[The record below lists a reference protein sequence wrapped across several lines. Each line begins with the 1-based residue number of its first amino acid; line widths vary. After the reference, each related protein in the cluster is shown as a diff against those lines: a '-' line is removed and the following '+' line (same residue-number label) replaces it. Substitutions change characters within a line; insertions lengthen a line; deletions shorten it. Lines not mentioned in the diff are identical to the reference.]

1 MKTILFLMLS
11 SVFISS
17 AQAEP
22 DANDLVLKADL
33 KRGLGNVSHSFKVE
47 IKNSNDT
54 KVEVYKVSFNDVNT
68 SLVEQ
73 LEPERARGR
82 KILLKDYD
90 MWLFTPNIK
99 KPVRISMDQKL
110 TGEVANGDIANTNY
124 ANDYAAKI
132 LGTETMDGKEI
143 YRLELTA
150 KNKKVTYNR
159 IEYMIQKN
167 DATPLAA
174 TFFAVSG
181 KPLKKATF
189 LDYKMIKGMQR
200 STKMVIQDYLKR
212 DKVSTM
218 IFSGHNP
225 EKFAD
230 SLFNKDRL
238 EF

>member
-1 MKTILFLMLS
+1 MKSCLLFL
-11 SVFISS
+11 VVS
-17 AQAEP
+17 AFFTVAHAEV

-47 IKNSNDT
+47 IQNSNDT
-54 KVEVYKVSFNDVNT
+54 KVEIYKVNFNDVST

-82 KILLKDYD
+82 KILMKDND

-124 ANDYAAKI
+124 ANDYSAKI
-132 LGTETMDGKEI
+132 LGTESVDGKEV
-143 YRLELTA
+143 YRLELLA
-150 KNKKVTYNR
+150 KNKKVTYGR
-159 IEYMIQKN
+159 IEYIIQKS
-167 DATPLAA
+167 DATPLSAI
-174 TFFAVSG
+174 FFALSG
-181 KPLKKATF
+181 KPLKKANF

-200 STKMVIQDYLKR
+200 TTKMVIQDYLKK
-212 DKVSTM
+212 DKTSTM
-218 IFSGHNP
+218 IFSNHTP
-225 EKFAD
+225 EKFAE
-230 SLFNKDRL
+230 SQFNKDRL

>member
-1 MKTILFLMLS
+1 MKIFLFLMLS
-11 SVFISS
+11 SIFISN
-17 AQAEP
+17 AHAEP

-33 KRGLGNVSHSFKVE
+33 KRGLGNISHSFKVE
-47 IKNSNDT
+47 IKNSNDS

-124 ANDYAAKI
+124 ANDYSAKI
-132 LGTETMDGKEI
+132 LGTESVNGKEI

-150 KNKKVTYNR
+150 KNKKVTYNK
-159 IEYMIQKN
+159 IEYLLQKS
-167 DATPLAA
+167 DATPIEA

-181 KPLKKATF
+181 KPLKKANF
-189 LDYKMIKGMQR
+189 LDYKMVKGMQR
-200 STKMVIQDYLKR
+200 STKMIIQDYLKK
-212 DKVSTM
+212 DKFSTM
-218 IFSGHNP
+218 TFSGHNP